1 MKRKII
7 KINEDKCTGCGICV
21 NKCAEGAIQIVNGK
35 AKLISESYCDGL
47 GACIGECPYDAITI
61 EEREAIPFNEEEVKK
76 HLAKKV
82 DEQKQSGVLK
92 FHGGC
97 PGMKAFS
104 FKNSSEIKNKDN
116 SERKILSELSQWPIQ
131 LHLVPVKAP
140 YWDKSDIILA
150 ADCTAFSFG
159 DFHQQF
165 LKGKK
170 LIIACPK
177 LDNTEN
183 YTEKL
188 SAILSEN
195 DVNSLTVLRMEVP
208 CCGGIAIFAREAK
221 LISGKDIPLKIVIIG
236 IDGSIKSIN
245 ME

>member
-1 MKRKII
+1 
-7 KINEDKCTGCGICV
+7 
-21 NKCAEGAIQIVNGK
+21 
-35 AKLISESYCDGL
+35 
-47 GACIGECPYDAITI
+47 
-61 EEREAIPFNEEEVKK
+61 
-76 HLAKKV
+76 
-82 DEQKQSGVLK
+82 
-92 FHGGC
+92 
-97 PGMKAFS
+97 
-104 FKNSSEIKNKDN
+104 
-116 SERKILSELSQWPIQ
+116 
-131 LHLVPVKAP
+131 
-140 YWDKSDIILA
+140 